1 MVRWRRIIE
10 ILLLMGVVAPGAS
23 AGDWLRVR
31 SPAAD
36 VPVQTVGLFE
46 VAGQAGTRGR
56 AGFDLVVAIDLSDST
71 LEPSGA
77 DLDGDGDGEG
87 GQTDSDWLAALERRG
102 NLPPRLRVRLGDGLD
117 LEDSIL
123 AAELEATGALIE
135 RLDPRRFR
143 VGLIVFS
150 DEARWAAPLGSTPVA
165 LRRALAEIRV
175 TAPEHLRGTNLAGAV
190 ELATL
195 ALAPDD
201 APAPVREQII
211 VLLTDGR
218 PTLPIRDGPD
228 VRAMLAAR
236 EAGMRGIRVH
246 PFAVGPKAIE
256 AEAILG
262 EMANWSEGQLHRVE
276 SPADVAGLLRRLD
289 LVDLASI
296 EIHNATTGVPARA
309 VRTFPDGSFDGLV
322 QLVEGPNR
330 VLVRAHHR
338 DGRERVVERTVVLHS
353 GAVEVELQE
362 RRLEAL
368 RERTRELVMW
378 AEIERMRR
386 ASQRRL
392 DIRVEED
399 PDSER
404 KY

>member
-1 MVRWRRIIE
+1 MAIRRGVIE
-10 ILLLMGVVAPGAS
+10 ILLLMALVAPGAS

-31 SPAAD
+31 SPAPD
-36 VPVQTVGLFE
+36 VPVQSVALFE

-56 AGFDLVVAIDLSDST
+56 SGFDLVVAIDLSDST

-77 DLDGDGDGEG
+77 DLDGDGEG
-87 GQTDSDWLAALERRG
+87 GVTDPAWLAALERRG
-102 NLPPRLRVRLGDGLD
+102 NLPPRLRVRLAAGLD

-150 DEARWAAPLGSTPVA
+150 DEARWAAPLGATPVA

-190 ELATL
+190 DLARE

-201 APAPVREQII
+201 AAAPVREQII

-228 VRAMLAAR
+228 VHAMLAAR

-256 AEAILG
+256 AEAVLG
-262 EMANWSEGQLHRVE
+262 EMAKWSEGQL
-276 SPADVAGLLRRLD
+276 
-289 LVDLASI
+289 
-296 EIHNATTGVPARA
+296 
-309 VRTFPDGSFDGLV
+309 
-322 QLVEGPNR
+322 
-330 VLVRAHHR
+330 
-338 DGRERVVERTVVLHS
+338 
-353 GAVEVELQE
+353 
-362 RRLEAL
+362 
-368 RERTRELVMW
+368 
-378 AEIERMRR
+378 
-386 ASQRRL
+386 
-392 DIRVEED
+392 
-399 PDSER
+399 
-404 KY
+404 